1 LKNENLPSGKKSEI
15 DLSENVEESKEEIEE
30 EIEEELDSKD
40 ELIPSKIKPD
50 SNSQESKT
58 ENDSKD

>member
-1 LKNENLPSGKKSEI
+1 LKDEDLSSGKKSEI
-15 DLSENVEESKEEIEE
+15 DPSENIEESKE